1 LTALTLFFVILNLY
15 RSPKL
20 NYKQQ
25 ADTYLIAFLTA
36 VLWALN
42 PIQTQAVTYIVQRMA
57 SLAAM
62 FYILGIYF
70 YVNGRN
76 SRQSLRQVYF
86 YTGCFVSYMLA
97 TGSKENAVLMPLSLL
112 LVETAF
118 FQNLSLPQTR
128 KRIYQTA
135 AGVCLTVFLMGILLF
150 MRGEPLSFLKSYG
163 GRSFSLLERLLTEPR
178 ILVYY
183 LTQIFYP
190 MPHRLSIEHD
200 FGISTSIFEPW
211 TTLPA
216 IFLVGLLI
224 GLGFLQI
231 KKRPILA
238 VGILFFFF
246 NHLVE
251 STILPLELVFEHR
264 NYLPSL
270 FLFWPLAAGV
280 LGVIE
285 YYRQKN
291 SFIFISL
298 VTFIPLLILGL
309 GFGTYIR
316 NMDWATER
324 TLWED
329 AMKKAPGRARP
340 AYNLAKHYYGTGNS
354 EKALG
359 LFNKSLISR
368 ASKPKYSQALA
379 LNGMAGIYYGQKNY
393 EKVVELSNRALE
405 IYPGFEV
412 ARFNT
417 TLAHIKAGR
426 WKEASE
432 SVDLLLARRKG
443 HAGHLFLGGFILLKQ
458 NRPEMA
464 LPYLREALKIKPADR
479 KTLLNTGISLSLTRQ
494 YKQAEWFFKRAID
507 HSTRDIQTYFYLLE
521 NSLKAGD
528 PTKVEQYLDKL
539 FALFSVHTISSKLTG
554 RFDDL
559 FLIPPSRELITPV
572 INAKLIKTA
581 DEISGRGPG

>member
-1 LTALTLFFVILNLY
+1 MPKESPPYPKGKICLAFVLLLFLIFTAYANTWTSSWHFDDYPNIVENSRLHITDLKLKSLYETFFASPDASKSLHRPTANLTFALNWYLSQDTVTGYHLANITIHFLTALTLFFVILNLY

-20 NYKQQ
+20 NCKQQ

-200 FGISTSIFEPW
+200 FGIST
-211 TTLPA
+211 
-216 IFLVGLLI
+216 G
-224 GLGFLQI
+224 
-231 KKRPILA
+231 RPCRP
-238 VGILFFFF
+238 FFWW
-246 NHLVE
+246 
-251 STILPLELVFEHR
+251 VF
-264 NYLPSL
+264 S
-270 FLFWPLAAGV
+270 
-280 LGVIE
+280 
-285 YYRQKN
+285 
-291 SFIFISL
+291 
-298 VTFIPLLILGL
+298 
-309 GFGTYIR
+309 
-316 NMDWATER
+316 
-324 TLWED
+324 
-329 AMKKAPGRARP
+329 
-340 AYNLAKHYYGTGNS
+340 
-354 EKALG
+354 
-359 LFNKSLISR
+359 
-368 ASKPKYSQALA
+368 
-379 LNGMAGIYYGQKNY
+379 
-393 EKVVELSNRALE
+393 
-405 IYPGFEV
+405 
-412 ARFNT
+412 
-417 TLAHIKAGR
+417 
-426 WKEASE
+426 
-432 SVDLLLARRKG
+432 SV
-443 HAGHLFLGGFILLKQ
+443 
-458 NRPEMA
+458 
-464 LPYLREALKIKPADR
+464 
-479 KTLLNTGISLSLTRQ
+479 
-494 YKQAEWFFKRAID
+494 
-507 HSTRDIQTYFYLLE
+507 
-521 NSLKAGD
+521 
-528 PTKVEQYLDKL
+528 
-539 FALFSVHTISSKLTG
+539 
-554 RFDDL
+554 
-559 FLIPPSRELITPV
+559 
-572 INAKLIKTA
+572 
-581 DEISGRGPG
+581 